1 MGLMCETWQW
11 AQPVGSRQRGSGSGP
26 GAQEREGGQ
35 RGSLPRVWPVGVG
48 DGAEEGSPAQG
59 ECAQ

>member
-1 MGLMCETWQW
+1 MRRGGGLSPWG
-11 AQPVGSRQRGSGSGP
+11 AGNAGP
-26 GAQEREGGQ
+26 GLVLELGRGKGVREA
-35 RGSLPRVWPVGVG
+35 GSLPRVWPVGVG